1 MRLHVFNPENDLA
14 LACFSPHFIPPRSA
28 RLMARDLAA
37 LPAWWAGP
45 GDAVRASVRDGEWLR
60 AGLQGSLLPALE
72 WAEGACSSAVSVVE
86 PWGWSPLL
94 WEQVHGAGVAAG
106 VLPDATALRRIRDG
120 SCRSRAVELLAVLRS
135 PDDKFGREWG
145 RWLCGESFYCT
156 DEDAVA
162 RLLARFPD
170 TLLKA
175 PWSGSGKGLR
185 LGRGGWVPPLTG
197 WCRRVLR
204 EQGGVVVE
212 PIYNKVYDLAMEF
225 YSDGQGRVDYRGLS
239 RFVTTPRG
247 TYVGNRVAPEAE
259 HARWLASFLPAG
271 LWQALRDELAARLSR
286 MVGSDYRGPLGVD
299 MMLCRPEND
308 GGLCLHP
315 CVEIN
320 LRRTMGQVA
329 ADLSRFLASG
339 AEALFAI
346 DYCAEEGGLLADHER
361 RLRDDPPRV
370 AEGRW
375 SGGYLALT
383 PVRAGTHYRASLLTA
398 DCC

>member
-1 MRLHVFNPENDLA
+1 
-14 LACFSPHFIPPRSA
+14 
-28 RLMARDLAA
+28 MARDLAA
-37 LPAWWAGP
+37 LPAWWAGA
-45 GDAVRASVRDGEWLR
+45 GDAVRAPMRDGEWLC
-60 AGLQGSLLPALE
+60 AGVQGRLLPSLE
-72 WAEGACSSAVSVVE
+72 WTEGADLSGISAVE

-94 WEQVHGAGVAAG
+94 LEQVHRAGVPTG
-106 VLPDATALRRIRDG
+106 MLPDAEALRRIRAG
-120 SCRSRAVELLAVLRS
+120 SCRCRAVELLATLRS
-135 PDDKFGREWG
+135 SASAFGREWG
-145 RWLCGESFYCT
+145 QWLCGESFYCT

-175 PWSGSGKGLR
+175 SWSGSGKGLR

-259 HARWLASFLPAG
+259 HVRWLAAFLPAG

-286 MVGSDYRGPLGVD
+286 MVGGDYRGPLGVD
-299 MMLCRPEND
+299 MMLCRLEG

-315 CVEIN
+315 CVEVN

-329 ADLSRFLASG
+329 ADLSRFLAPG
-339 AEALFAI
+339 AEALFVI
-346 DYCAEEGGLLADHER
+346 DYCAEEGGLLSDHER